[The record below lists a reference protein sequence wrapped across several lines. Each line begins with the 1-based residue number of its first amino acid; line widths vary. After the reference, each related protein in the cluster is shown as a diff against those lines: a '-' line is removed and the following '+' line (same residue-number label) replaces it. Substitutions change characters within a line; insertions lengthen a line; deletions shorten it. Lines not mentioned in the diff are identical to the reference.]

1 MACVLSLP
9 AAALAPQRAA
19 PRAVHAAAG
28 CSLPALAA
36 PRATLRFARAP
47 GAPSLR
53 AAPRSIASRRRPRP
67 SLGARAAA
75 EADPFATAPLP
86 VRLLVACS
94 KERDAGLDEVRAL
107 LDGGANPSTPAALG
121 RGETWTPMMTAAQ
134 SDSPAVLAL
143 LVQRGADPNARTP
156 GGWKLEC
163 MAESHGY
170 SLLSLDVSTALT
182 TAALSGAEAAVRAL
196 LLLGADPRELH
207 LDEYW
212 DWQRAW
218 SVRELASLHSAT
230 AAEAAQ
236 LPVVRVLLEAEEAV
250 AGTPLR
256 CAAPPDPLA
265 GNAQEF
271 EKLFPGAKRQPP
283 RDPPGNGGFGA
294 PWTDGMGHGADEVR
308 AFAMAKFEA
317 RKAR

>member
-1 MACVLSLP
+1 MALALRTHAV
-9 AAALAPQRAA
+9 ALAPQRSASRPARAAASVLRCAPTAAVSAA
-19 PRAVHAAAG
+19 PRAASLAPLLSAAARGG
-28 CSLPALAA
+28 CCRRGRRAA
-36 PRATLRFARAP
+36 FAARAC
-47 GAPSLR
+47 
-53 AAPRSIASRRRPRP
+53 AA
-67 SLGARAAA
+67 
-75 EADPFATAPLP
+75 ADPFANAPLQ

-94 KERDAGLDEVRAL
+94 KDRDGGLADVRAL
-107 LDGGANPSTPAALG
+107 LDGGADPGAAAAAG
-121 RGETWTPMMTAAQ
+121 RGETWTPLMTAAQ

-143 LVQRGADPNARTP
+143 LVARGADPNARTP

-170 SLLSLDVSTALT
+170 SLLSLDVTTALA

-196 LLLGADPRELH
+196 LALGADPRELH

-230 AAEAAQ
+230 AEDAAK
-236 LPVVRVLLEAEEAV
+236 LPVVRVLAEAEAAA

-256 CAAPPDPLA
+256 CRPPVDPLA
-265 GNAQEF
+265 GNEQSF

-294 PWTDGMGHGADEVR
+294 PWTNGMGVGADEAR
-308 AFAMAKFEA
+308 AKALAKFEA
-317 RKAR
+317 SKA